1 MSDATIKLSFIKK
14 VNEAGDTGDDGD
26 ARSCPSRLLEITPS
40 PYTQGQE
47 IQITA
52 WGSDLRNLRLYVGSE
67 SLGTG
72 DIVSLSAADQEI
84 TETVEFNGSTTQSLS
99 NVIDYIEKVT
109 AQTTITKQE
118 TSGKLSTYKSSG
130 SVLPFKKIGGS
141 CVGRE
146 TDDEVYFGTVL
157 IAYTRVD
164 SGKRWTY
171 TLPNKSGT
179 LYFFVKDGR
188 DVVSTFTV
196 LIGGTTGVG
205 YRDVTLAY
213 TDVVTEIAV
222 ADATVIIDE
231 DLETQQTGTT
241 DSNGKV
247 TFLTI
252 KTGTHYIKSTK
263 LGYLDTDADNLD
275 NNSILVT

>member
-1 MSDATIKLSFIKK
+1 MSDATIKLSFVQE
-14 VNEAGDTGDDGD
+14 VNEPGDTRE
-26 ARSCPSRLLEITPS
+26 ARNCPSRLLEITPS
-40 PYTQGQE
+40 PYSQGQE

-52 WGSDLRNLRLYVGSE
+52 WGPDLRSLRLYIGES

-72 DIVSLSAADQEI
+72 SIVSLSSSEQEV
-84 TETVEFNGSTTQSLS
+84 TETVEFNGSTIQSLS
-99 NVIDYIEKVT
+99 NIIDKITRVT
-109 AQTTITKQE
+109 AQTTITARK
-118 TSGKLSTYKSSG
+118 TSGSTYTFRSSG
-130 SVLPFKKIGGS
+130 STVDFRKIGGS
-141 CVGRE
+141 CVGKE
-146 TDDEVYFGTVL
+146 TDREVYYGTVL
-157 IAYTRVD
+157 VAYDRSD
-164 SGKRWTY
+164 NGKRWKY
-171 TLPNKSGT
+171 ILPNKSGT

-263 LGYLDTDADNLD
+263 LGYLDTDADDLD